1 MALPIVTI
9 RVTSNDFQI
18 GWVRMPKKKTQ
29 WDRFV
34 DLSWDDLNHW
44 VGSKIVSRGRNCQ
57 QQGRVSDLV
66 TTGEGG
72 LLAWVNGSE
81 QYVTKVIM
89 NSDGLPESLCTCPYE
104 LDCEHGVAVVLE
116 YLERVGSSRVVP
128 NAGQDDSRISMLEN
142 DIWDSGTEGGTG
154 FLSEHIL
161 KDVEAYLKNKSRSQL
176 RELIIELSQ
185 KYPEIA
191 QDLSDRRQILTGDI
205 DSLVNRLRREIHEVG
220 NEPGWQNYGQG
231 EGYTPDYSEI
241 RSKLETLSSAGYYD
255 EVLSLGKEL
264 IDVGMH
270 QVEQSHDDGETALEI
285 ESCLPTVMK
294 ALERSPL
301 DIVEKLVW
309 AVDAVL
315 KDQFDICECFG
326 EYLYRKHPKSAW
338 NSLGELLL
346 TQLNNMEAEKGVD
359 NFIRNFE
366 RDQISNWAI
375 HALMRAGRKDEII
388 PLCRVEANK
397 TGSYNRLVKELMAA
411 GRLEEAE
418 AWIAE
423 GISATKDK
431 LPGIAARLREKLLK
445 IRTLEKNWSAVS
457 AMQTD
462 IFVQSPSC
470 KTFLRCKDAALK
482 IEVWKTVRQ
491 CLLAY
496 LESGTLPW
504 KQETW
509 PLLEPEQSLPP
520 DYDSRNFPM
529 LYDLIDIAIMENKP
543 DQVLYWYDK
552 IAGDRTNWYAVDED
566 AVAAAI
572 ENYAPEKAVSIWKT
586 KAQKLIQQVK
596 QSAYQEAVK
605 YLRKAGSVMEREQKE
620 DEWRQFLEKLRLEH
634 IRKRSLV
641 ELLDGLEGRPIVA
654 TRQT

>member
-1 MALPIVTI
+1 
-9 RVTSNDFQI
+9 
-18 GWVRMPKKKTQ
+18 MPKKKTQ

-44 VGSKIVSRGRNCQ
+44 VGSKIVSRGRNYQ

-66 TTGEGG
+66 ITDEGA
-72 LLAWVNGSE
+72 LMAWVNGSE

-104 LDCEHGVAVVLE
+104 LDCKHGVAVVLE
-116 YLERVGSSRVVP
+116 YLDMIGSSRVVP
-128 NAGQDDSRISMLEN
+128 KATADDSRIPILEN
-142 DIWDSGTEGGTG
+142 DVWDSSTDVNTG
-154 FLSEHIL
+154 FLSEHL
-161 KDVEAYLKNKSRSQL
+161 LRDVEAYLKNKSRHQL
-176 RELIIELSQ
+176 KELVLELSQ

-191 QDLSDRRQILTGDI
+191 QDLSDRRQLLTGDI
-205 DSLVNRLRREIHEVG
+205 HSLVSRLRKEIHEVG
-220 NEPGWQNYGQG
+220 DEPGWQNYGQG
-231 EGYTPDYSEI
+231 EGYTPDYSGI
-241 RSKLETLSSAGYYD
+241 RSKFETLFSAGYYD
-255 EVLSLGKEL
+255 EILSLGKEL
-264 IDVGMH
+264 IEVGMH
-270 QVEQSHDDGETALEI
+270 QIEQSHDDGETALEI
-285 ESCLPTVMK
+285 ESCLPTVVK
-294 ALERSPL
+294 ALERSSL

-326 EYLYRKHPKSAW
+326 EYLYRKHPKAAW

-375 HALMRAGRKDEII
+375 HALERAGRKDEII
-388 PLCRVEANK
+388 PLCQMESK
-397 TGSYNRLVKELMAA
+397 ITGSYNRLVRELMSA
-411 GRLEEAE
+411 GRFQEAE

-445 IRTLEKNWSAVS
+445 IRTLEKNWSAVA

-470 KTFLRCKDAALK
+470 KTFLRCKEASSK
-482 IEVWKTVRQ
+482 ISVWEKVRQ
-491 CLLAY
+491 CMLAY
-496 LESGTLPW
+496 LENGMLPW
-504 KQETW
+504 HQTGW
-509 PLLEPEQSLPP
+509 PLPEPEQDLPP
-520 DYDSRNFPM
+520 DHGSRKFPM

-543 DQVLYWYDK
+543 DQVLYWYDRMAK
-552 IAGDRTNWYAVDED
+552 DRTNWYAVDED
-566 AVAAAI
+566 AVATAI

-586 KAQKLIQQVK
+586 KAQKLIHQVK

-620 DEWRQFLEKLRLEH
+620 DEWRQFLEKLRIEH
-634 IRKRSLV
+634 IRKRRLV

-654 TRQT
+654 TRQS